1 MNTQLHHTVAFTR
14 MADELR
20 AAERRR
26 RFGVGVGRRERRR
39 GRREGR
45 PRLRF
50 RRRFA

>member
-26 RFGVGVGRRERRR
+26 RFGVSVARRDSKRGQRERRP
-39 GRREGR
+39 R
-45 PRLRF
+45 PRLL
-50 RRRFA
+50 RRFA